1 MTSQIAIMNY
11 TGIAIASDTMT
22 SISYESGTKTIPNT
36 SKIWELGPKHAVAVL
51 HSGSTSINGITH
63 GMHFNEWARTLEA
76 PLPTL
81 KQYVDSYLAFS
92 SHSQAIVPAEAE
104 RDLVESY
111 VDKLYSNIRFH
122 VDKYLLNWNEEE
134 NRWYTEGEDE
144 YAITLD
150 QVKVFIGMFEGIP
163 EFKKMSDRDAQSLLD
178 AYRFDL
184 SEKIDEH
191 FVTYPMNNEIKQF
204 LISNTYL
211 ALSRIDR
218 STASTSDLA
227 FIGFGSGEP
236 YAGSIKVECRGIY
249 GGKMQCREQDYS
261 SLSPQI
267 SSRIATFAQD
277 EAIWGFLRGYRYSLL
292 RNLVQK
298 VQGWIS
304 DNFEIDEENS
314 ARIEGEI
321 SDLMFQSA
329 FEIGKQDYTNPMFDS
344 IEGMSVHGIAELAE
358 SLVGIQSTSTYAETG
373 TATVGG
379 LIEVATIDRKNGF
392 VWRKKAS

>member
-1 MTSQIAIMNY
+1 MNY
-11 TGIAIASDTMT
+11 TGIAIASDSMT

-163 EFKKMSDRDAQSLLD
+163 EFKKMSQVAL
-178 AYRFDL
+178 
-184 SEKIDEH
+184 I
-191 FVTYPMNNEIKQF
+191 VTK
-204 LISNTYL
+204 L
-211 ALSRIDR
+211 
-218 STASTSDLA
+218 
-227 FIGFGSGEP
+227 
-236 YAGSIKVECRGIY
+236 
-249 GGKMQCREQDYS
+249 
-261 SLSPQI
+261 
-267 SSRIATFAQD
+267 
-277 EAIWGFLRGYRYSLL
+277 
-292 RNLVQK
+292 
-298 VQGWIS
+298 
-304 DNFEIDEENS
+304 
-314 ARIEGEI
+314 
-321 SDLMFQSA
+321 
-329 FEIGKQDYTNPMFDS
+329 
-344 IEGMSVHGIAELAE
+344 
-358 SLVGIQSTSTYAETG
+358 
-373 TATVGG
+373 
-379 LIEVATIDRKNGF
+379 
-392 VWRKKAS
+392 